1 MKKTLKIM
9 MILVLAVM
17 MSFVVATPAQAAT
30 TTKSVA
36 LKSVAISSKTLT
48 LNKGTTKTLT
58 VTLNPTNTTVNKT
71 VTWSSS
77 NASVASVT
85 KAGKITAKAPGTATI
100 TAKVDTKTVTCKVTV
115 KAPITSV
122 KLSAT
127 TATIQVGKTTGLTV
141 SFAPAKT
148 TDPLVV
154 TWTSSNTKV
163 ATVKNGTITGK
174 AAGTATITAK
184 MGNVTATCKVT
195 VKAVAPK
202 FVDAKAC
209 YTTLNTYRKNAKVG
223 AVKVDANL
231 EKVAQTRAK
240 ELVTLY
246 SHKRPNGESGLTL
259 IKGNLYK
266 GENIAMGQ
274 KTCAAVMSAWFNS
287 ASHKANMLG
296 KNYTKVGVA
305 GYEVN
310 GTIYWVMV
318 FSS

>member
-17 MSFVVATPAQAAT
+17 MSFAVATPAQAAAKT
-30 TTKSVA
+30 VA
-36 LKSVAISSKTLT
+36 LKSIAISNKTLT
-48 LNKGTTKTLT
+48 MNKGTTKTLT

-71 VTWSSS
+71 VTWTSS

-100 TAKVDTKTVTCKVTV
+100 TAKVDTKTVSCKVTV
-115 KAPITSV
+115 KAPITSL
-122 KLSAT
+122 KLSAA

-141 SFAPAKT
+141 SFAPANT

-174 AAGTATITAK
+174 GAGTATITAK

-209 YTTLNTYRKNAKVG
+209 YTTLATYRKNAKVG
-223 AVKVDANL
+223 AVKVDATL

-259 IKGNLYK
+259 IKGNVYK

-310 GTIYWVMV
+310 GQIYWVMV

>member
-17 MSFVVATPAQAAT
+17 MSFVVATPAQAAAKT
-30 TTKSVA
+30 VA
-36 LKSVAISSKTLT
+36 LKSIAISNKTLT

-71 VTWSSS
+71 VTWTSS

-115 KAPITSV
+115 KAPITTL
-122 KLSAT
+122 KLSAA

-141 SFAPAKT
+141 SFAPANT

-209 YTTLNTYRKNAKVG
+209 YTTLATYRKNAKVG
-223 AVKVDANL
+223 AVKVDATL

-259 IKGNLYK
+259 IKGNVYK

-296 KNYTKVGVA
+296 ANYTKVGVA

-310 GTIYWVMV
+310 GQIYWVMV

>member
-17 MSFVVATPAQAAT
+17 MSFAVATPAQAAAKT
-30 TTKSVA
+30 VA
-36 LKSVAISSKTLT
+36 LKSIAISNKTLT
-48 LNKGTTKTLT
+48 MNKGTTKTLT

-71 VTWSSS
+71 VTWTSS

-115 KAPITSV
+115 KAPITTL
-122 KLSAT
+122 KLSAA

-141 SFAPAKT
+141 SFAPANT

-209 YTTLNTYRKNAKVG
+209 YTTLATYRKNAKVG
-223 AVKVDANL
+223 AVKVDATL

-259 IKGNLYK
+259 IKGNVYK

-296 KNYTKVGVA
+296 ANYTKVGVA

-310 GTIYWVMV
+310 GQIYWVMV